1 MIATARIAAA
11 TRDHSSV
18 FARLR
23 QFAPHHLNHGSLG
36 PYESFSQTESR
47 SVQPICTARRYAQ
60 QTDRQRTDH
69 GTCNIY
75 NVGLHRE
82 LLAVL
87 AMRAINTTP
96 RGRKKEPLFFY
107 E

>member
-11 TRDHSSV
+11 TCDHSSV

-60 QTDRQRTDH
+60 QTDRRTDH

-75 NVGLHRE
+75 NIGLHRE